1 MKERVYR
8 SRRWLKA
15 LPAVLCGILAALL
28 LLAAVG
34 FFLLRSWTEY
44 DAAGAHISFPWSETG
59 EAEQPPA
66 ERSN

>member
-8 SRRWLKA
+8 SRRLRK
-15 LPAVLCGILAALL
+15 LPAILCGILAGLLISALL
-28 LLAAVG
+28 A

-44 DAAGAHISFPWSETG
+44 DEAGAHIRFPWSESRQ

-66 ERSN
+66 